1 METTVEISSMAAQM
15 EIKINQ
21 LKRHAEDL
29 EATAN
34 AKSQKILDDAEVERN
49 RMMLEVRA
57 ERRKLDEL
65 LETLPRVCHQMQG
78 HIKLNIGGSVFETST
93 DTLQASHWFST
104 LLSGKFQVK
113 LDPRG
118 AVFVDRD
125 GTNFKVILNFLR
137 MGANAFKGSD
147 LSAQQKLQLI
157 EEAEYYQL
165 QELSGLLASPAV
177 GQKAKVRIPSKKLEE
192 LNITEELLH
201 ECDGPSPSDHCK
213 GKHPPGK
220 CNCWRCSWGGSYV
233 TRCKCKDG
241 GHVPSYLQ
249 IDGYNHN
256 AGEPLWSVTF
266 KGHLFELGRDC
277 VPLCKDPEP
286 DFSVSMRTMVEEIV
300 SRKMKAAKGDDS

>member
-1 METTVEISSMAAQM
+1 MAAQM

-147 LSAQQKLQLI
+147 LSAQQKITADRRGGVL
-157 EEAEYYQL
+157 
-165 QELSGLLASPAV
+165 PAARTFWLV
-177 GQKAKVRIPSKKLEE
+177 GVAGSW
-192 LNITEELLH
+192 TEGK
-201 ECDGPSPSDHCK
+201 GPHS
-213 GKHPPGK
+213 
-220 CNCWRCSWGGSYV
+220 
-233 TRCKCKDG
+233 
-241 GHVPSYLQ
+241 
-249 IDGYNHN
+249 
-256 AGEPLWSVTF
+256 
-266 KGHLFELGRDC
+266 
-277 VPLCKDPEP
+277 
-286 DFSVSMRTMVEEIV
+286 
-300 SRKMKAAKGDDS
+300 